1 MWDVLYRGFTIEIL
15 KGFRDIETFVIFT
28 TKIILGGNM
37 NKMEAKRAV
46 IKKFFKE
53 RLNFSGRV

>member
-15 KGFRDIETFVIFT
+15 KEFRDIETFVIFT
-28 TKIILGGNM
+28 TEIMLGGNT

-53 RLNFSGRV
+53 RLYFSGKV

>member
-15 KGFRDIETFVIFT
+15 KEFGDIETFVIFT
-28 TKIILGGNM
+28 TEIMLSGNT
-37 NKMEAKRAV
+37 NKMGAKRAV

-53 RLNFSGRV
+53 RLYFSGRV